1 MNSLRQNILAD
12 FQDAVRDGYQRF
24 LEELGFVSYKDD
36 LIHWYLLRNDV
47 LFSLQMQTIFL
58 DSPKMYLIFFANPLF
73 VKTPIPLPLKENPDG
88 GFLGISVFYLN
99 TKWQA
104 FCRRVP
110 IHYPRGEHFGG
121 TFAKEQ
127 IVSFLRVIR
136 VPEDAFEQRRVLCRN
151 RDNPYLTEDFVDE
164 VIYYRDEEFWECAIQ
179 TKENYF
185 LHAPGVDETKNPYAI
200 RHCAQLRALEDPT
213 VRLEYVAELEKKKA
227 AQLAELR
234 KKVPAAVQG
243 KPSKIFLQ

>member
-1 MNSLRQNILAD
+1 MATLRQDIIAD
-12 FQDAVRDGYQRF
+12 FQDAVREGYQEF

-58 DSPKMYLIFFANPLF
+58 DSPKMYPLFFANPLF
-73 VKTPIPLPLKENPDG
+73 VKTPIPLPLKEDPDD

-104 FCRRVP
+104 FFRRVP

-136 VPEDAFEQRRVLCRN
+136 APEDAFEQRKALCRS
-151 RDNPYLTEDFVDE
+151 RDNPYLTEDFIDE
-164 VIYYRDEEFWECAIQ
+164 VIYYQDEEFWERAIW

-200 RHCAQLRALEDPT
+200 RHRAQLRALEDPLA
-213 VRLEYVAELEKKKA
+213 RLAYVAELEKKKD
-227 AQLAELR
+227 AQLATLR
-234 KKVPAAVQG
+234 KKVPGAIHVQ
-243 KPSKIFLQ
+243 PFI